1 MLLDTIWHLISNSK
15 FILWGLRLI
24 LTQCLTYFWLESF
37 PPEGIQNRNYFIK
50 SPERMIPAVL
60 SNIRNE
66 TETMWDIFYS
76 APEAKRL
83 PHLFIK
89 WNTNNQKVLHKLS
102 CLLGLSRQRPLAVLL
117 ALVQQWYD
125 HAPYSMKTWQMR
137 LFAVTDWIILLA
149 GAGMLNDSAW

>member
-76 APEAKRL
+76 APETKRL

-117 ALVQQWYD
+117 ALAQQWYD

-137 LFAVTDWIILLA
+137 LFAVTD
-149 GAGMLNDSAW
+149 